1 MPPSQRRV
9 LVVGGSFAGLCIG
22 RDLKKDFLVTIV
34 DAKEFFEYTPGVL
47 RAYVKPKHLDA
58 LTFTLYPVIEYQ
70 MGCKYIWGEVMEM
83 KADKTAVIK
92 PMFTNTTET
101 IDFDYSII
109 AAGCNFGPFH
119 KHGESLW
126 FPTIH
131 AKAIPESDWSDI
143 DERFLEGR
151 RRHVLREYGNIK
163 ALEKKYSD
171 RKSEVL
177 VVGAGF
183 IGVEWVTELQHFFPK
198 LGLTIIDFLPQCL
211 GPLPANAA
219 AYCSAYMKRHD
230 IHQVYETKYDAK
242 DPKFW
247 EKIGLKNGCDK
258 EYVCIGVKASN
269 YFMPDEVK
277 SEKGPGGGGWIL
289 MDDTLAV
296 KTRDHKRWCVDE
308 KGFGRIYAVGDCNYG
323 CIDYRDPDSE
333 KAKEE
338 QKEKERQASGKAT
351 RDSGKRACK
360 VTVDGGAF
368 KKFDNVSIELVKMVD
383 GKQEQCKD
391 VFEVAS
397 VSGSTLNLA
406 WSLKGTEEIKQG
418 AAVTK
423 IGRSFSTWPIP
434 PIPKISYPGE
444 EEAIIACAN
453 IHRIDKLLYHSKTVD
468 CCNTPLAPASMHWP
482 WGAGMFATSLGPD
495 SACFVAGANWQKNSG
510 LMCVW
515 GSPCAV
521 QKEIIEASKT
531 DECANG
537 VIGRVIWHFVHHT
550 PVHLFGGGPR
560 WGY

>member
-9 LVVGGSFAGLCIG
+9 FVVGGSFAGLCIG

-70 MGCKYIWGEVMEM
+70 MGCKFIWGEVMEM
-83 KADKTAVIK
+83 KADKTATIK
-92 PMFTNTTET
+92 PMFTNATEV
-101 IDFDYSII
+101 IDFDYCII

-151 RRHVLREYGNIK
+151 RRHILREYGNIK
-163 ALEKKYSD
+163 ALEQKGSQI
-171 RKSEVL
+171 L

-219 AYCSAYMKRHD
+219 GYCNKYMKKHG
-230 IHQVYETKYDAK
+230 IKQFYNMKYAAN
-242 DPKFW
+242 DPEFW
-247 EKIGLKNGCDK
+247 KKIELPNKADK

-269 YFMPDEVK
+269 FFMPEEVK

-289 MDDTLAV
+289 MDETLAV

-308 KGFGRIYAVGDCNYG
+308 KGFGRVYAVGDCNYG
-323 CIDYRDPDSE
+323 CIDYRNDSDDPTFGQAKLAEEHKKREAKSKLSRDAKTGSCTVTIDAANFCRFDMVE
-333 KAKEE
+333 IKAPGT
-338 QKEKERQASGKAT
+338 ERGQ
-351 RDSGKRACK
+351 
-360 VTVDGGAF
+360 
-368 KKFDNVSIELVKMVD
+368 
-383 GKQEQCKD
+383 Q
-391 VFEVAS
+391 FEVLD
-397 VSGSTLNLA
+397 VSGSGSGMVLTLERKLSEND
-406 WSLKGTEEIKQG
+406 KFTQG
-418 AAVTK
+418 FTVEK
-423 IGRSFSTWPIP
+423 KGRSVSSWPIP

-444 EEAIIACAN
+444 EEAIVACAN

-537 VIGRVIWHFVHHT
+537 VIGRMIWHFVHHT